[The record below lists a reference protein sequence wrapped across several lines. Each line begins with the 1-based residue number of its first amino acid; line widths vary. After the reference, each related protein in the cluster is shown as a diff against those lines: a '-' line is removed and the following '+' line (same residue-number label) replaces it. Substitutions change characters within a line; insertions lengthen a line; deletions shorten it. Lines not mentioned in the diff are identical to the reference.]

1 MSDALK
7 AENADDISSSLAAAL
22 KLGVTGSEITDAE
35 TFLSKLGAKAQILGK
50 LASAGNSLSELDGV
64 IDELKAMDGMEA
76 TVEKAMETRAKLLEQ
91 QTAEE
96 SIQSA
101 IKKEDYDALVVA
113 LKNADSSGLS
123 TNPLKAEV
131 MKMADESLQKL
142 RVIQSAL
149 TDLKAAIDSREKKE
163 HCFSIRSC
171 QEAWN

>member
-1 MSDALK
+1 
-7 AENADDISSSLAAAL
+7 
-22 KLGVTGSEITDAE
+22 
-35 TFLSKLGAKAQILGK
+35 
-50 LASAGNSLSELDGV
+50 
-64 IDELKAMDGMEA
+64 MEA

-113 LKNADSSGLS
+113 IKNADSSGLS

-149 TDLKAAIDSREKKE
+149 TDLKAAIDSREKKNIVSQLE
-163 HCFSIRSC
+163 VAKGLGIEGYPECDRARALLESLEK
-171 QEAWN
+171 EAKLTNDIEEALRRKIWMR